1 MTREQRPEP
10 EITGQR
16 AETPE
21 EDITRRGV
29 LERLMPIRRVEQELG
44 FSRGPIDPGGQPV
57 LDTENQFYLGL
68 SGWNAA
74 GGTSITKAVLTDAE
88 RHRDYFAWPA
98 CVHLAKEADRIGLE
112 FMLSAPDQRGF
123 GGEIGFQDDH
133 LDTLSSVVALGQVT
147 SRILLMSTVHT
158 GGHLHP
164 LHLSRLGGNIDHAS
178 NGRWGLNIV
187 AGWPRA
193 DAEMCGLEPPDP
205 DSRYEVGDEFTT
217 LMKLW
222 WTVPTA
228 FQFDGQY
235 FHSKHVHMC
244 GPRPSRKPRPFLLSA
259 AYSEA
264 GIDFAAKHCDWLLC
278 RSPSGD
284 WDDVIELGRRASVHA
299 THHYVRDLRA
309 LTCVYVVMAET
320 DALAREEFEMLAS
333 MIDTEAADNFVRS
346 ILDQPDGGEGL
357 LAGQTDANAATV
369 REQVGE
375 STYVRL
381 ALGLGS
387 MHLVG
392 SYDAVAER
400 LQSLAAAGQQGAVLS
415 FFDPLRGLHD
425 LEDEIIP
432 RLRRMGL
439 RK

>member
-1 MTREQRPEP
+1 MATKDRQEP
-10 EITGQR
+10 EITGAR

-29 LERLMPIRRVEQELG
+29 LERLMPIRRVEQNFG

-57 LDTENQFYLGL
+57 LETENEFYLGL

-74 GGTSITKAVLTDAE
+74 GGTSITKAMLANAE
-88 RHRDYFAWPA
+88 RHRDYFMWPD
-98 CVHLAKEADRIGLE
+98 CVQIAKEADRIGLE
-112 FMLSAPDQRGF
+112 FLLAAPEQRGF
-123 GGEIGFQDDH
+123 GGEVRFQEDH
-133 LDTLSSVVALGQVT
+133 LDALTSVVALAQVT
-147 SRILLMSTVHT
+147 PRILLMSTVHM

-178 NGRWGLNIV
+178 NGRWGLNVV
-187 AGWPRA
+187 AGWNRA
-193 DAEMCGLEPPDP
+193 DADMCGVPLPDP
-205 DSRYEVGDEFTT
+205 ESRYEVGDEFVT

-228 FQFDGQY
+228 FQFDGEFYQ
-235 FHSKHVHMC
+235 SKHVHMC
-244 GPRPSRKPRPFLLSA
+244 GPRPSRIPRPFLLGA
-259 AYSEA
+259 AYSQD
-264 GIDFAAKHCDWLLC
+264 GIDFVAKHCDWLLC
-278 RSPSGD
+278 RSPTGD
-284 WDDVIELGRRASVHA
+284 WDDVIELGQRAQLHA
-299 THHYVRDLRA
+299 THHYVRDLRT
-309 LTCVYVVMAET
+309 LTYVYVVMAET
-320 DALAREEFEMLAS
+320 DEAAREEFEMLAS

-346 ILDQPDGGEGL
+346 ILEQPDGGEGM
-357 LAGQTDANAATV
+357 LANPTDSKAATV

-375 STYVRL
+375 ATYVRL
-381 ALGLGS
+381 ALGLGG

-392 SYDAVAER
+392 SYDSVAER

-432 RLRRMGL
+432 RLRKMGL